1 MNIIVA
7 VDENWA
13 IGYRGDLLV
22 RIPADHKMFR
32 NETIGKVV
40 VLGRKTMDTFP
51 GGLPLAGR
59 TNIVLTRN
67 PEYQVKDAIV
77 VHSVEELLAEL
88 KNYDTKDVYVIG
100 GDSVYSQLLPYCDT
114 AHVTKIDRSYEADT
128 YFPNLDA
135 SGEWEITA
143 ESDEQ
148 SYFDTT
154 YHFLKYERKQEEG
167 DYRK

>member
-154 YHFLKYERKQEEG
+154 YQFLKYERKQ
-167 DYRK
+167 

>member
-143 ESDEQ
+143 ERDEQ

-154 YHFLKYERKQEEG
+154 YHFLKYERKQ
-167 DYRK
+167 

>member
-100 GDSVYSQLLPYCDT
+100 GDSVYSQLLSYCDT

-154 YHFLKYERKQEEG
+154 YHFLKYERKQ
-167 DYRK
+167 

>member
-51 GGLPLAGR
+51 EGLPLAGR

-154 YHFLKYERKQEEG
+154 YHFLKYERKQ
-167 DYRK
+167 